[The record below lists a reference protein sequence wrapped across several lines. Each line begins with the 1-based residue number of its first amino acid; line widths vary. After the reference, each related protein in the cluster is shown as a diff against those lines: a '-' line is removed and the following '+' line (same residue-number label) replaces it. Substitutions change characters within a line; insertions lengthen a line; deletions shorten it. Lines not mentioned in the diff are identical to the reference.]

1 MRKTIGALVI
11 GLLLLSSNLA
21 WGDGNEL
28 LSKCNKSIRFA
39 KDTFDAGYCV
49 GIVQGVMGATSYFN
63 EVLIGLGGKK
73 TFFCVP
79 SRSVI
84 VLQSIR
90 IIVKYLNEN
99 PERLHMSETL
109 LIGMALG
116 EAFPCPGANAL
127 KLH

>member
-73 TFFCVP
+73 TFFCIP
-79 SRSVI
+79 SI
-84 VLQSIR
+84 
-90 IIVKYLNEN
+90 N
-99 PERLHMSETL
+99 
-109 LIGMALG
+109 MALG
-116 EAFPCPGANAL
+116 KAFPCPGANAL